1 MKLKIR
7 GLVFTGFA
15 AAVFAQ
21 SAWALPP
28 AESLTEDQIDALKA
42 TVTSKFYVDSNYQ
55 DLVERK
61 GTEGT
66 APNDTTTIT
75 SNSTND
81 QYPTSRNVYKFVK
94 SEIAELDD
102 IANIHGDGTYVE
114 VADDANQNKQV
125 QLAQAPATTGA
136 NIATDTLTTTT
147 TANGE
152 TTLGTA
158 DRLVTAGA
166 VKSLIDTSITSA
178 DSTNNSQ
185 MPTSKAVYDF
195 MNSESDGF
203 QRKIT
208 SDEASALANFNSAS
222 DAGEGVMIG
231 YRGTGE
237 DSGWNIFGAKPN
249 AVYQGD
255 DASSNHLS
263 YLEIERNTTSA
274 SRGAYLVG
282 IKRGALAENAG
293 AISAANSS
301 DSTAYATRDKLTTAY
316 AVYQY
321 AVPNQWDS
329 STQANKTLV
338 TDANGVVTVSN
349 VPALPEITNN
359 NPCRTEGVHCALVSS
374 ADASGNVSFSWNVM
388 AGAEGTS
395 NSGGGNQSGGN
406 QSGGSEQGGGTGGE
420 QGGGE

>member
-15 AAVFAQ
+15 AAVFAS
-21 SAWALPP
+21 SAMAALP
-28 AESLTEDQIDALKA
+28 AANLTEAQVDALKS
-42 TVTSKFYVDSNYQ
+42 TVTSKYYVDSNYQ
-55 DLVERK
+55 DLVEK
-61 GTEGT
+61 EPTDSNG
-66 APNDTTTIT
+66 DTTI
-75 SNSTND
+75 ND
-81 QYPTSRNVYKFVK
+81 RSDDSHYPTSKNVYEFVT
-94 SEIAELDD
+94 SEIAELNGV
-102 IANIHGDGTYVE
+102 ANIHGDDTYVS
-114 VADDANQNKQV
+114 VVDGQDDNKQV

-166 VKSLIDTSITSA
+166 VKGLMDTAITDA
-178 DSTNNSQ
+178 DATNDAQ

-195 MNSESDGF
+195 MNNENDGF

-208 SDEASALANFNSAS
+208 SDEASTLANFNSAS
-222 DAGEGVMIG
+222 DAGKGVMIG
-231 YRGTGE
+231 YKGTGE

-255 DASSNHLS
+255 AASSNHLS
-263 YLEIERNTTSA
+263 YLEIQRDTTSA

-282 IKRGALAENAG
+282 IKGGALAENAG

-316 AVYQY
+316 AVHDY

-329 STQANKTLV
+329 TTQANKTLV
-338 TDANGVVTVSN
+338 TDEYGVVTVSN
-349 VPALPEITNN
+349 VPALPEIANS

-374 ADASGNVSFSWNVM
+374 ADADGNVSFSWNVM
-388 AGAEGTS
+388 AGAEAD
-395 NSGGGNQSGGN
+395 
-406 QSGGSEQGGGTGGE
+406 
-420 QGGGE
+420 